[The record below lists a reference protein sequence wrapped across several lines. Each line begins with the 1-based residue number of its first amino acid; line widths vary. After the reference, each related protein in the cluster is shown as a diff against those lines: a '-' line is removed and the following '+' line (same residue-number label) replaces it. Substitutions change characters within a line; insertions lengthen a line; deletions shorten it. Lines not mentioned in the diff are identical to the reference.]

1 MSQLNLKEAFK
12 QNIVLLKA
20 MGLWFFENESFYKL
34 FKYFVQGSL
43 VFDSTSLII
52 YVALNI
58 RIKNVTDTIYSLPGS
73 LEVVLQAILFR
84 KNFHLIRKSL
94 QNLKQKEFQPK
105 NDTQEKILKD
115 SIALSRHVFY
125 SFFGLVIVMI
135 GMWMI
140 LPLTKQGKY
149 LPTKYWIPF
158 DYRLPVVYEL
168 LYLFECSCIIFHAFS
183 NVALDTFFS
192 IAMIQIGAQCDV
204 LCDTIRNM
212 DELTETNL
220 EDNYEKNNA
229 MNKKLIDCI
238 HHYRLIEEFAK
249 SIATSF
255 KEILM
260 VQFVCSS
267 LMLCVSMYELSLS
280 EPMSGHFF
288 QVFLF
293 QISAT
298 NEIFLYCWFGNEV
311 IIKSER
317 LFYAVFESKWYDMS
331 AKLKKNLMIFAYQV
345 QKPISL
351 LVWNIFPVDLKTFGG
366 LLQKCWSFF
375 VAMKNIQEIQE

>member
-1 MSQLNLKEAFK
+1 MSQIDLKEAFK

-20 MGLWFFENESFYKL
+20 MGLWFFQNERFYKL
-34 FKYFVQGSL
+34 FKCFVQGSL

-94 QNLKQKEFQPK
+94 NNLKQKEFQPK

-115 SIALSRHVFY
+115 SIALSRRVFY
-125 SFFGLVIVMI
+125 SFFWLVFVMI
-135 GMWMI
+135 GMWMV
-140 LPLTKQGKY
+140 LPLTKKGKY

-168 LYLFECSCIIFHAFS
+168 LYVFECSCIIFHAFS

-212 DELTETNL
+212 DEQEKTNTM
-220 EDNYEKNNA
+220 DRI
-229 MNKKLIDCI
+229 LIECV
-238 HHYRLIEEFAK
+238 HHYRLIEDFAK

-267 LMLCVSMYELSLS
+267 LMLCVSMYELSL
-280 EPMSGHFF
+280 
-288 QVFLF
+288 
-293 QISAT
+293 ISAT

-317 LFYAVFESKWYDMS
+317 LFYAMFESKWYDS
-331 AKLKKNLMIFAYQV
+331 AATHRKNLMIFAHQV